1 MSQLHPRNRQQGR
14 YNFAQLIQAEPALAP
29 FMLTNPYGKPSIN
42 FADPQAVR
50 VFNRALLKQLYGLSY
65 WDIPENYLC
74 PPVPGRGD
82 YVHNLADLLVEDG
95 LELKAQQGCKV
106 LDIGTGANC
115 IYPLLGHLDY
125 GWRMVGADIDR
136 QALASAQ
143 HIVQQNQLQAAIEL
157 RLQTDPKQ
165 LFTGVIQGDERFALT
180 LCNPPFHSSAAE
192 AASGSRR
199 KWKNLGKQAPE
210 RQLPT
215 LNFGGQS
222 NELWCPGGEVAFV
235 RRMLRESQ
243 RYGQQVAWF
252 TSLLSKQDN
261 VRQAKRELEKLS
273 GVAEIKVLNM
283 SQGQKISRFIAWS
296 FQPTEQRRTYLKSLA
311 QA

>member
-1 MSQLHPRNRQQGR
+1 M
-14 YNFAQLIQAEPALAP
+14 
-29 FMLTNPYGKPSIN
+29 
-42 FADPQAVR
+42 
-50 VFNRALLKQLYGLSY
+50 
-65 WDIPENYLC
+65 
-74 PPVPGRGD
+74 PGRGD

-95 LELKAQQGCKV
+95 IALKAQQGCKV

-125 GWRMVGADIDR
+125 DWRMVGADIDR

-165 LFTGVIQGDERFALT
+165 LFTGVIQADERFALT

-222 NELWCPGGEVAFV
+222 NELWCPGGEVAFI
-235 RRMLRESQ
+235 RRMVRESQ

-296 FQPTEQRRTYLKSLA
+296 FQPTEQRRTFLKSLA